1 MKLYLDPFT
10 TSFGID
16 DREAL
21 RVLVRRVIRPGCRI
35 IEIGSWLGTG
45 STQVIIEELLGVP
58 DVKLFC
64 VDTWKGSPNV
74 VRHQQIVSEYDV
86 VASFRRNVSLA
97 GGEGIVRQLIMSSE
111 DAATLSQ
118 DQQFD
123 LVFIDGNHSYAQTKS
138 DISLWQ
144 LKVRK
149 GGILCG
155 HDCECRPVGELGQMV
170 RAAPDVDAIPGEGT
184 RFSVIHP
191 GVVLAVEE
199 AFSGRAHLWSEEEMQ
214 RPDGSVGR
222 ATIWDTVIEH
232 HAN

>member
-10 TSFGID
+10 TSFGGD

-21 RVLVRRVIRPGCRI
+21 RALVRRVIRPGCRI

-123 LVFIDGNHSYAQTKS
+123 LVFIDGDHSYAQTKN
-138 DISLWQ
+138 DIGLWR
-144 LKVRK
+144 LKVRE
-149 GGILCG
+149 GGVLSG
-155 HDCECRPVGELGQMV
+155 HDCECRPVGELGQKI
-170 RAAPDVDAIPGEGT
+170 RTAPDVDAIPGDGT
-184 RFSVIHP
+184 SFAVIHP

-199 AFSGRAHLWSEEEMQ
+199 AFTGRAHLWSEEELR

-222 ATIWDTVIEH
+222 ATIWDIAIEH